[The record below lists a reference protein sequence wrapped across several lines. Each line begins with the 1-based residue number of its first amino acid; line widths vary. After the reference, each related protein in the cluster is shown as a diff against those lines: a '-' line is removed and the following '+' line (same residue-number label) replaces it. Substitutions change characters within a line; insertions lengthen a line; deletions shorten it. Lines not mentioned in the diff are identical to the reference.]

1 MFEIGGVLRTW
12 ASQPIEDFERGGQPE
27 SVEVACDLLSDHRL
41 AYLDYE
47 GEIEGDRGSVRRL
60 LRGSFELMEDES
72 NRFVAALCWQ
82 DGDFRGEAIVTC
94 YRSLPVDGLRR
105 DESRDSWCLRFSVGR
120 NDTNR

>member
-12 ASQPIEDFERGGQPE
+12 ATP
-27 SVEVACDLLSDHRL
+27 SVEELERWAHRVSFEVGCDLLSDHRL

-60 LRGSFELMEDES
+60 LRGSYRLIENEAD
-72 NRFVAALCWQ
+72 RFVAALCW
-82 DGDFRGEAIVTC
+82 DEGDTAGAATVTC
-94 YRSLPVDGLRR
+94 YRSLPDDGLRR
-105 DESRDSWCLRFSVGR
+105 DESLDFWRLRFSPGR